1 MNEMKG
7 KLAQG
12 AIWIFASRVVVNL
25 LSLVST
31 ILLARLLTP
40 EDFGL
45 VAMATAVLTI
55 VSAVTD
61 LPVSS
66 VLVQRDHVEDV
77 HYDNCFSIGLLRGI
91 IITIIFLL
99 ISYPVSILFKDS
111 RLILLMVVLGL
122 TSFIPNLN
130 NPKLA
135 IFTRDLVFW
144 QALVMDASSK
154 LIGLIVAAVI
164 AIIYKSYWA
173 LVFGSLATQLVSLA
187 ISYILIPYLPRLNFS
202 KFKEFFHYSI
212 WLSMGQALQQFNW
225 KLDQF
230 LIGLFLGKSPLG
242 IYTFADNLSNL
253 PTREATM
260 PIGRTLFPAFSRLKN
275 DKEKL
280 KRAFLLSQKILLAV
294 ALPIGFGFAA
304 ITPLLIKLAVGS
316 KWDQAI
322 PMIQIM
328 SIVFA
333 YITINTP
340 TQHLAM
346 ALGET
351 KNLFYRDIIYFAIR
365 VPFII
370 AGMLMGGLMGIVYG
384 RCISSVI
391 GTFIVMNIAKK
402 TIDASLLEQMLGS
415 LRYLFAATLMFLGVS
430 WLGNSEIIVGINDY
444 LKITLQV
451 LAGGI
456 IYPVA
461 SLVLWL
467 MLGRPSGAENEIF
480 HYIKKYFKVA

>member
-12 AIWIFASRVVVNL
+12 AIWIFASRMVVNL
-25 LSLVST
+25 LSLIST

-45 VAMATAVLTI
+45 VAMATAVLAI

-61 LPVSS
+61 LPISS

-77 HYDNCFSIGLLRGI
+77 HYDNCFSIGLLRGV
-91 IITIIFLL
+91 IITILFAL
-99 ISYPVSILFKDS
+99 IAYPVSVMFKDP
-111 RLILLMVVLGL
+111 RLIALMLVLGL

-144 QALVMDASSK
+144 QTLVMDASSK
-154 LIGLIVAAVI
+154 LIGLIIAAAI

-187 ISYILIPYLPRLNFS
+187 ISYVLIPYLPRLNFS

-212 WLSMGQALQQFNW
+212 WLSLGQALQQLNW

-230 LIGLFLGKSPLG
+230 LIGVFLGKAPLG

-260 PIGRTLFPAFSRLKN
+260 PIGNTLFPAYSRLKN

-280 KRAFLLSQKILLAV
+280 KRAFLLSQKVLLAV

-304 ITPLLIKLAVGS
+304 IAPLLIKLAVGT

-322 PMIQIM
+322 PMIQVM

-346 ALGET
+346 AMGET
-351 KNLFYRDIIYFAIR
+351 KELFYRDIVYFAIR

-370 AGMLMGGLMGIVYG
+370 AGLLMGGLMGIVYG
-384 RCISSVI
+384 RCISSFI
-391 GTFIVMNIAKK
+391 GSLVVMNIAKK
-402 TIDASLLEQMLGS
+402 TIDASLWEQMMGS
-415 LRYLFAATLMFLGVS
+415 LRYLVAATLMFLGVS
-430 WLGNSEIIVGINDY
+430 WLGNNSVLMGFNDY
-444 LKITLQV
+444 IKIIFQV

-456 IYPVA
+456 IYPLV
-461 SLVLWL
+461 SLILWL
-467 MLGRPSGAENEIF
+467 ILGRPSGVESEI
-480 HYIKKYFKVA
+480 IKVTSKVFQK